1 MKKIIAFLGSP
12 RKNGTTAKVMEQV
25 IEGAKSE
32 GAEIITYYLN
42 DPEIK
47 GCQGCFYCRG
57 NEGCATKDALQPMY
71 EQLKAADGIIIA
83 SPIYFMSVTSQTKK
97 LIDRL
102 YPMLNSDFSPRF
114 PGKKF
119 VTVYTQGNVDPDSF
133 KGAIDGNDALLRMF
147 GWDMVDSIVYPNSF
161 GLEESVAKKLMARAY
176 DTGKALAK

>member
-12 RKNGTTAKVMEQV
+12 RKNGATAKVMEQV

-57 NEGCATKDALQPMY
+57 NEGCATQDALQPMY
-71 EQLKAADGIIIA
+71 EQMKDADGIIVA
-83 SPIYFMSVTSQTKK
+83 SPIYFMNITSQTKK

-102 YPMLNSDFSPRF
+102 YPMMNPDFSPRF
-114 PGKKF
+114 PDKNF

-133 KGAIDGNDALLRMF
+133 KSAIDSNNMLLKMF
-147 GWDMVDSIVYPNSF
+147 GWDMLDSIVYPNSF
-161 GLEESVAKKLMARAY
+161 GLEEAAVKELMAHAY
-176 DTGKALAK
+176 DTGKELAK